1 MKKISIIS
9 LVFITML
16 FLVSFAALAQNEG
29 ELLQSALSSYQAG
42 DLNASQEALEKARL
56 LLWNKAP
63 MKMVN
68 PVFTEGE
75 AQSYGYYTKR
85 LSNFFAADE
94 KLFVYVEPK
103 NYTIREESGAFH
115 IYFTVDFNVY
125 DTEGNFIGGQESF
138 SDFRYVTASPVFE
151 VFLVTTLNFDLE
163 PGDYIVEI
171 ICRDK
176 FSDKKASF
184 NLPFK
189 K

>member
-1 MKKISIIS
+1 MKKTTLFS
-9 LVFITML
+9 LVLISMFFL
-16 FLVSFAALAQNEG
+16 FSLSALAQNEE
-29 ELLQSALSSYQAG
+29 ELLQSALSSYQVG
-42 DLNASQEALEKARL
+42 DLNATQEALEKVRL

-68 PVFTEGE
+68 PTFTDGE

-94 KLFVYVEPK
+94 KIFVYVEPK
-103 NYTIREESGAFH
+103 NYTIREEGGAFH

-125 DTEGNFIGGQESF
+125 DTEGNFIGGQEAL
-138 SDFRYVTASPVFE
+138 SDIRYVTSSPVFE
-151 VFLVTTLNFDLE
+151 VFLVTTFDFDLE
-163 PGDYIVEI
+163 PGDYTVEI

-184 NLPFK
+184 ILPFK

>member
-63 MKMVN
+63 MKMIN

-125 DTEGNFIGGQESF
+125 DTE
-138 SDFRYVTASPVFE
+138 VTLLEARKLF
-151 VFLVTTLNFDLE
+151 LNFGIL
-163 PGDYIVEI
+163 PPP
-171 ICRDK
+171 RFLK
-176 FSDKKASF
+176 FSW
-184 NLPFK
+184 
-189 K
+189 

>member
-16 FLVSFAALAQNEG
+16 FLVYFAALAQNEG

-85 LSNFFAADE
+85 LQIS
-94 KLFVYVEPK
+94 LLPTK
-103 NYTIREESGAFH
+103 NYLFMLSQKIIPSEKRVELS
-115 IYFTVDFNVY
+115 IFTLPLILTFM
-125 DTEGNFIGGQESF
+125 TTK
-138 SDFRYVTASPVFE
+138 VTLLEARSP
-151 VFLVTTLNFDLE
+151 FLIF
-163 PGDYIVEI
+163 GM
-171 ICRDK
+171 
-176 FSDKKASF
+176 
-184 NLPFK
+184 
-189 K
+189 

>member
-1 MKKISIIS
+1 MKKII
-9 LVFITML
+9 VITL
-16 FLVSFAALAQNEG
+16 ILVSMLLLTSLSALAQNEE

-103 NYTIREESGAFH
+103 NYTIREEGGAFH

-125 DTEGNFIGGQESF
+125 DNEGNFIGGQEAF
-138 SDFRYVTASPVFE
+138 SDFRYVTVSPVFE
-151 VFLVTTLNFDLE
+151 VFLVTTLDFDLE
-163 PGDYIVEI
+163 PGDYNVEI

-184 NLPFK
+184 KLPFK